1 MAAGHLARRLR
12 RPRVISRQ
20 PKLFRRITAVPCR
33 IGDYIPAAQTG
44 SMEMLM
50 PRSRFRLLLPAL
62 ALALGVALVRGF
74 ASAVAVAQTIGCSA
88 VMRPSLAVSSMP
100 LARGTSRTWPF

>member
-50 PRSRFRLLLPAL
+50 LRSRFRPLLP

-100 LARGTSRTWPF
+100 LARGTSRTWPS